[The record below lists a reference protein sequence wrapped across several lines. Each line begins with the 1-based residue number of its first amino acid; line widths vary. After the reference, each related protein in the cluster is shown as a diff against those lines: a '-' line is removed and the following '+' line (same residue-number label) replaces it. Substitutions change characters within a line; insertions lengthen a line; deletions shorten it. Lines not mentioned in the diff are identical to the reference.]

1 MLGLDLSILDFSWQ
15 VLDAFDAMVNCI
27 FESARL
33 QVECNVVTLR
43 IAIVGG
49 DVKYRSFKATS

>member
-1 MLGLDLSILDFSWQ
+1 MVIFSWPQ

-33 QVECNVVTLR
+33 QVECNVVSLR

-49 DVKYRSFKATS
+49 GREVPEL

>member
-1 MLGLDLSILDFSWQ
+1 MVIFSWPQ

-33 QVECNVVTLR
+33 QVECNVVSLR

-49 DVKYRSFKATS
+49 DVKYRSFKATEKRSS